1 MKKRY
6 LMLIPVAAC
15 VIACA
20 AAVGYIRFHP
30 EQAPEGTPFLLEQAQ
45 AQPQQESGSGEQ
57 PEPQQESEP
66 QLSAE
71 QKRAQEILD
80 GMTLDQKIYQMMFV
94 RPETL
99 MHVRR
104 VQRAGEATQRAIEER
119 PVGGILYSSDNFR
132 STSQTSEMLSSTQD
146 YARQAGAKIPLFTG
160 VEEEGGSAAGVA
172 SRLNTTAFEDMAEY
186 GEQND
191 PQQAYE
197 IGKTIAADISG
208 LGFNVDFAPVAD
220 LLLNENNREI
230 GARSFGSDPAAVSA
244 MVENEVK
251 GLQENGVMSVLKH
264 FPGTGSTNSSS
275 HDDAAQT
282 GRRLEQLRTHDL
294 KPFQAGMAQNA
305 AFVLVSHMTAAEV
318 DSVPCSLS
326 KKVVTDLLRD
336 ELGYNGIAM
345 TDSLDLRS
353 ITRAYSNDDA
363 VVQAVAAGEDML
375 LCPPSIEEAYD
386 ALTAAVADG
395 TIPESRIDESVLRI
409 LTAKLQYGLMN

>member
-45 AQPQQESGSGEQ
+45 A
-57 PEPQQESEP
+57 EPQQESEP

-172 SRLNTTAFEDMAEY
+172 SR
-186 GEQND
+186 
-191 PQQAYE
+191 
-197 IGKTIAADISG
+197 
-208 LGFNVDFAPVAD
+208 
-220 LLLNENNREI
+220 
-230 GARSFGSDPAAVSA
+230 
-244 MVENEVK
+244 
-251 GLQENGVMSVLKH
+251 
-264 FPGTGSTNSSS
+264 
-275 HDDAAQT
+275 
-282 GRRLEQLRTHDL
+282 
-294 KPFQAGMAQNA
+294 
-305 AFVLVSHMTAAEV
+305 
-318 DSVPCSLS
+318 
-326 KKVVTDLLRD
+326 
-336 ELGYNGIAM
+336 
-345 TDSLDLRS
+345 
-353 ITRAYSNDDA
+353 
-363 VVQAVAAGEDML
+363 
-375 LCPPSIEEAYD
+375 
-386 ALTAAVADG
+386 
-395 TIPESRIDESVLRI
+395 
-409 LTAKLQYGLMN
+409 